1 MLWAIINTLYTN
13 EKVENLSDEIKHINR
28 NEIEI
33 LELKSAINKK
43 ISVDEVNSRMEEREG
58 KKSVNLKINRNYR
71 KWIKEKIDK
80 RRNKIS
86 KITGNY

>member
-43 ISVDEVNSRMEEREG
+43 ISVDEVNRWMDKKKRYMDSME
-58 KKSVNLKINRNYR
+58 
-71 KWIKEKIDK
+71 
-80 RRNKIS
+80 
-86 KITGNY
+86 